1 MDTMRKRRRVSITV
15 LAAIFLSSFACTAP
29 EAPPAAS
36 SEETISTEPS
46 PQKIRLIIDSDA
58 NNELDDQFALTY
70 ALHNSEMFDLEGI
83 TVNRTRGG
91 GGIDA
96 HYAEAERVIKLSG
109 RTDVPLFKGASG
121 SFRDIAPAVHESAF
135 DGKEAVDFIIAR
147 AHAQDNR
154 PLVLAPVGKL
164 TNIALALEKD
174 PSIASNIRI
183 VWLGSHW
190 PKPGEYNLEN
200 DTTAVN
206 PVIASGAPFEMALVR
221 WAEYSGTAAVLLTL
235 EEVKER
241 LPGLGPHIDEPIVGR
256 HGGEFNNFGD
266 YGVDLFVK
274 MGDPQRA
281 LFDMAALAII
291 KNPDWAQRVEI
302 EALDG
307 EQPAETFERSICRHA
322 EC

>member
-1 MDTMRKRRRVSITV
+1 MSQSNV
-15 LAAIFLSSFACTAP
+15 
-29 EAPPAAS
+29 
-36 SEETISTEPS
+36 
-46 PQKIRLIIDSDA
+46 PQKIRLIVDSDA

-70 ALHNSEMFDLEGI
+70 ALHNSEVFDLEGI

-96 HYAEAERVIKLSG
+96 HYTEAERVITLSG
-109 RTDVPLFKGASG
+109 RTDVPLFKGAAG
-121 SFRDIAPAVHESAF
+121 SYREIAPVVHENVF
-135 DGKEAVDFIIAR
+135 DGKDAVEFIIER
-147 AHAQDNR
+147 AHAEDSR

-174 PSIASNIRI
+174 PSIASKIRI

-200 DTTAVN
+200 DTTAIN
-206 PVIASGAPFEMALVR
+206 PVIESGALFEMALVR

-235 EEVKER
+235 EEVQER
-241 LPGLGPHIDEPIVGR
+241 LPGLGPRIETPVVGR
-256 HGGEFNNFGD
+256 HGGDFYNFGD

-281 LFDMAALAII
+281 LFDMAALAIL
-291 KNPDWAQRVEI
+291 KNPAWAQRVEI
-302 EALDG
+302 EAPRLHGDG
-307 EQPAETFERSICRHA
+307 WVAGNNPDHKIVIWENFYTSLIIQDFFHTLARASDL
-322 EC
+322 